1 MDNCVESREQV
12 KINGSVPQRQ
22 RFVFEVRSLVSWL
35 MLSVLTLPRVCSV
48 PAALVSSRVHSLHPD
63 RDVPVGPA
71 TVVCGQVVDLE
82 SADVRSG
89 GLLEARAPS
98 ESPPIPVPVSTWDSS
113 YSSSLSR
120 VHTSLQSGV
129 VGSVANGWRAAFMPR
144 KGYSSR
150 TAERS
155 RGIVS
160 LFTSF
165 AHLVLTF
172 NIGSQKAATRS
183 WTNERG
189 LLHTRVHFLA
199 PKSSMCQWGLPPGVV
214 WLRSTT

>member
-1 MDNCVESREQV
+1 
-12 KINGSVPQRQ
+12 
-22 RFVFEVRSLVSWL
+22 
-35 MLSVLTLPRVCSV
+35 MLSVLTLPRVRNV

-98 ESPPIPVPVSTWDSS
+98 ESPTIHVPVSTWDSS

-144 KGYSSR
+144 KGSR

-155 RGIVS
+155 RDIVS
-160 LFTSF
+160 HFALFAF
-165 AHLVLTF
+165 LVL
-172 NIGSQKAATRS
+172 ISKQGHKKLKLPAGP
-183 WTNERG
+183 TNEAFSTRASTFLHSNPQCASGACHRG
-189 LLHTRVHFLA
+189 WSGCD
-199 PKSSMCQWGLPPGVV
+199 PQPSW
-214 WLRSTT
+214 STGRFRCR

>member
-1 MDNCVESREQV
+1 MRASHRDSFSYSR
-12 KINGSVPQRQ
+12 
-22 RFVFEVRSLVSWL
+22 F
-35 MLSVLTLPRVCSV
+35 CSV

-129 VGSVANGWRAAFMPR
+129 VGSVTNGWRAAFMPR

-150 TAERS
+150 IAERS
-155 RGIVS
+155 RGTVS
-160 LFTSF
+160 HF
-165 AHLVLTF
+165 AQFAYLVLTF
-172 NIGSQKAATRS
+172 ETGSQKAEKLPAGP
-183 WTNERG
+183 TNEAFSTRASTFLHSNPQCASGACHRG
-189 LLHTRVHFLA
+189 W
-199 PKSSMCQWGLPPGVV
+199 SSCDPQPSWSID
-214 WLRSTT
+214 RFRCR